1 MARLFYKNICCSFLL
16 LVSALSNHAVIADG
30 TPSEIQKRLNEQVLD
45 RPFSVENEATLNS
58 SLNAAT
64 ERGKPTQIANPT
76 PATGYYGNYY
86 HPYYGYGSVYGL
98 GYYRPYSYY
107 RYTPYYSRYYW

>member
-1 MARLFYKNICCSFLL
+1 MARIFYKNIYFCFLL
-16 LVSALSNHAVIADG
+16 LGSVLSNHAAIADD

-76 PATGYYGNYY
+76 PTIGYYGSYY
-86 HPYYGYGSVYGL
+86 RPYYGYGSVYGF
-98 GYYRPYSYY
+98 GHYRPYSYY
-107 RYTPYYSRYYW
+107 RYTPYYSGYYW